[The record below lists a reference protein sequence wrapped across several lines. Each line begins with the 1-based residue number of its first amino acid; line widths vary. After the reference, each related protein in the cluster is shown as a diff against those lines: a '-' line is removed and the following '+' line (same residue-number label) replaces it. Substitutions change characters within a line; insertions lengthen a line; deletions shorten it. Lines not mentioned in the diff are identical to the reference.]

1 MVTAGTDV
9 AMSGL
14 LGLAVLSACLLL
26 AGVGLAILNIKYIL
40 QQSDPMENVYGKPTP
55 FNTD

>member
-40 QQSDPMENVYGKPTP
+40 QQSDPMENVYGQPTP